1 MAAYIARRLAQS
13 VAVLLGVVCVVFFVA
28 HLLPGG
34 ARSLIGAQASPAVV
48 EQFYAANGYNKPLW
62 AQFLLYLW
70 HLLQGNLGY
79 SYVYNA
85 SVSSLLAQA
94 LPRTAIM
101 VGLAYLIGLVVALP
115 LGVLQAV
122 RRNKPIDHVLTGGS
136 LVAYSMPQFWLGLL
150 LILLFAIHLGWL
162 PPEAPQGSTIGAVL
176 ADPKAL
182 VLPVCTLAA
191 GTIAVFG
198 RFMRSSA
205 LEELVQDYV
214 ITARGKGMAERRILF
229 RHVLRN
235 AILPTITLIGLSL
248 PGVLSGAVVVESL
261 FNYPG
266 MGLLFWKA
274 AVVHDFPTLLGF
286 TVVVAAATVIGSL
299 LADIL
304 YGIADPRLRV

>member
-1 MAAYIARRLAQS
+1 VAAYIARRLAQS
-13 VAVLLGVVCVVFFVA
+13 AAVLLGVVFVVFFMA

-48 EQFYAANGYNKPLW
+48 KQFYAANGYDKPLW

-79 SYVYNA
+79 SYAYNA
-85 SVSSLLAQA
+85 SVASLLAQA
-94 LPRTAIM
+94 LPKTAIM
-101 VGLAYLIGLVVALP
+101 VGLAYLLGLVVALP

-122 RRNKPIDHVLTGGS
+122 RRNRPIDHVLTGGS
-136 LVAYSMPQFWLGLL
+136 LIAYSMPQFWLGLL
-150 LILLFAIHLGWL
+150 LILYFSIHLGWL
-162 PPEAPQGSTIGAVL
+162 PPEAPQGATIGAVL

-191 GTIAVFG
+191 GTFAVFG

-214 ITARGKGMAERRILF
+214 RTARGKGMAEQRILF

-235 AILPTITLIGLSL
+235 AILPIITLIGLSL

-286 TVVVAAATVIGSL
+286 TLVVAAATVIGSL
-299 LADIL
+299 LADVL
-304 YGIADPRLRV
+304 YRITDPRLRV